1 MKKVL
6 KDLFQVNLDGKKK
19 EVAKEEIKESKLI
32 WLDIT
37 IHSIGYNIIQ
47 LKYNYT
53 IKGCSFWSTL
63 LLSGKFDNEE
73 NNCGEVATIPGSDE
87 PRSER
92 FCLDPFSTNR

>member
-37 IHSIGYNIIQ
+37 IHSIGYN
-47 LKYNYT
+47 KYN
-53 IKGCSFWSTL
+53 
-63 LLSGKFDNEE
+63 
-73 NNCGEVATIPGSDE
+73 
-87 PRSER
+87 
-92 FCLDPFSTNR
+92 